1 MILWKAKNVCLPL
14 SPCCS
19 LPFVLAF
26 QSFRESLGQKTP
38 KTSSSQTIDQTS
50 AVQPN
55 YFLFF
60 SIILSAITFF
70 PFQFQP
76 LSYSC
81 LLHLPVVEKS
91 VIHLSSLEM
100 NAGKNGGMVLRE
112 ETAQSYLQES
122 PTWRTKQGT
131 KLRRRPMVLERNRKH
146 FVLFCFGFN
155 GR

>member
-1 MILWKAKNVCLPL
+1 MSVFLFLHVVPCLLFLLFSL
-14 SPCCS
+14 S
-19 LPFVLAF
+19 
-26 QSFRESLGQKTP
+26 ENHEGQKRP

-55 YFLFF
+55 YLLFF

-70 PFQFQP
+70 RLQFQP
-76 LSYSC
+76 LSCSI
-81 LLHLPVVEKS
+81 LFHLPVEKS

-100 NAGKNGGMVLRE
+100 NAGENAGMVLRA

-131 KLRRRPMVLERNRKH
+131 KLRRRPMVLERNRQH
-146 FVLFCFGFN
+146 FVLFCF
-155 GR
+155 